1 MTSFFIYPKLRLKM
15 TFPTIK
21 AVVFDMDGLMLNTE
35 DIFDISG
42 RQLLRRRGMEM
53 TKEIHR
59 SMLGRRPNEAFQ
71 ALKDL
76 TGITDSIED
85 LHQETKQLFAEAAEH
100 HLNTMPGLFPLLD
113 HLEDLGI
120 PKAVATSSPR
130 AYLQDM
136 LNHFDLLPRFHFA
149 LTAEDVTHGK
159 PHPEIYQ
166 QAMRQLNVQPSHTL
180 VLEDSETGT
189 KAAAAAGAFA
199 VSVPNPHTIEG
210 DFSMASLV
218 LPSLL
223 DEQLFELLPRS

>member
-1 MTSFFIYPKLRLKM
+1 MTIPQ
-15 TFPTIK
+15 IK

-35 DIFDISG
+35 DIFDLSG
-42 RQLLRRRGMEM
+42 RQLLERRNMQM
-53 TKEIHR
+53 TEEIHR
-59 SMLGRRPNEAFQ
+59 SMLGRRPDEAFQ

-76 TGITDSIED
+76 TGITDSIDD
-85 LHQETKQLFAEAAEH
+85 LQQETKQLFADVAKN
-100 HLNTMPGLFPLLD
+100 HLDTMPGLFQILD
-113 HLEDLGI
+113 RIEALGL

-136 LNHFDLLPRFHFA
+136 LSQFTLQSRFQFA

-166 QAMRQLNVQPSHTL
+166 KAMHQLKVQPAETL

-189 KAAAAAGAFA
+189 KAAAAAGAFT
-199 VSVPNPHTIEG
+199 VSVPNQHTAAG

-218 LPSLL
+218 VTSLL
-223 DEQLFELLPRS
+223 DDELLKLLPLP

>member
-1 MTSFFIYPKLRLKM
+1 MTSPQ
-15 TFPTIK
+15 IK

-42 RQLLRRRGMEM
+42 RQLLERRGMQM
-53 TKEIHR
+53 TKEIHH
-59 SMLGRRPNEAFQ
+59 SMLGRRPDEAFQ

-76 TGITDSIED
+76 TGITDSIDD
-85 LHQETKQLFAEAAEH
+85 LQQETKQLFADVAKH
-100 HLNTMPGLFPLLD
+100 HLNTMPGLFELLD
-113 HLEDLGI
+113 RIEALGI

-136 LNHFDLLPRFHFA
+136 LNQFELLPRFQFA

-166 QAMRQLNVQPSHTL
+166 QAMQQLNIQPAETL

-199 VSVPNPHTIEG
+199 VSVPNQHTAAG

-218 LPSLL
+218 VTSLL
-223 DEQLFELLPRS
+223 DIKLLDLLPQP

>member
-1 MTSFFIYPKLRLKM
+1 M
-15 TFPTIK
+15 TFPQIK

-42 RQLLRRRGMEM
+42 RQLLERRGMQM
-53 TKEIHR
+53 TEEIHH
-59 SMLGRRPNEAFQ
+59 SMLGRRPDEAFQ

-76 TGITDSIED
+76 TGITDSIDD
-85 LHQETKQLFAEAAEH
+85 LQEETKQLFADVAKH
-100 HLNTMPGLFPLLD
+100 HLDTMPGLFELLNRI
-113 HLEDLGI
+113 EALGL

-136 LNHFDLLPRFHFA
+136 LNQFALLPRFQFA

-166 QAMRQLNVQPSHTL
+166 KAIRQLKVEPAETL

-189 KAAAAAGAFA
+189 KAAAAARAFT
-199 VSVPNPHTIEG
+199 VSVPNQHTAVG

-218 LPSLL
+218 ATSLL
-223 DEQLFELLPRS
+223 DDELLKLLPLP

>member
-1 MTSFFIYPKLRLKM
+1 MTSPQ
-15 TFPTIK
+15 IK
-21 AVVFDMDGLMLNTE
+21 AIVFDMDGLMLNTE

-42 RQLLRRRGMEM
+42 RQLLERRGMQM
-53 TKEIHR
+53 TKEIHH

-76 TGITDSIED
+76 TGITDSIDD
-85 LHQETKQLFAEAAEH
+85 LQQETKQLFADVAKH
-100 HLNTMPGLFPLLD
+100 HLNTMPGLFELLD
-113 HLEDLGI
+113 RIEELGI

-136 LNHFDLLPRFHFA
+136 LNQFELLPRFQFA

-166 QAMRQLNVQPSHTL
+166 QAMRQLNVQPAETL

-199 VSVPNPHTIEG
+199 VSVPNQHTTAG

-218 LPSLL
+218 VTSLL
-223 DEQLFELLPRS
+223 DSKLLDLLPQA